1 MPEFVDE
8 IAKSWLR
15 KVVYRVCGGHKK
27 RRKAE
32 NGYARRI
39 IKTGK

>member
-8 IAKSWLR
+8 TAKSWLR
-15 KVVYRVCGGHKK
+15 KVVYRVCGGYKKK
-27 RRKAE
+27 RKVE

-39 IKTGK
+39 IKTRK